1 MLSKNNSDLL
11 SQKMEPRK
19 QRFTIKRL
27 TVGVA
32 SVLVSTLFMVQGGD
46 STAKADVNETTKE
59 GETVEQDSSLT
70 QNEVVLNASTSTN
83 SNTEEVST
91 LNTNEANTSVTNSE
105 VAQTNEVVQ
114 TGDGESTNTNE
125 VANTS
130 TNEQVNSTPVNIE
143 QNETANVE
151 QNVTADTE
159 SNTSVAT
166 TEQDATTE
174 TTSAPIASNS
184 SFRAVPNS
192 NEVQVYSKSSEYIYS
207 KDKTVQVT
215 SVAGYVQKDKH
226 TSTSEVIRWVVKYKP
241 TVVSGKATSAPMGL
255 RITSNNSYTLPSSIT
270 VNGQTVNKNA
280 DSNPDDALYYSPSV
294 KANIGVENTIEFK
307 IVSKER
313 LKSVGLNFDFA
324 TSFLP
329 NDKQIIDP
337 SNQQYANLRNV
348 IVATSKLDEKAYD
361 QYLQEVEAP
370 ADKVET
376 SEIPYTTEYQ
386 ADQTLEAGVKNVAQ
400 AGVVGQQTITTT
412 YTIENGKVVEHV
424 GDPVVTKEP
433 VTEIVKVGT
442 KPKVETSKIPFETIY
457 RGDETKDA
465 KTESVSNAGQ
475 VGEITKT
482 TTYTLNTQTGDVTAN
497 EPTTT
502 ETIKKID
509 RVIVI
514 GTKPTVEETNIP
526 FKIVEQLDDT
536 MSPDDPEVIVTAGKE
551 GKKVVTTTYTVDPT
565 TGKVS
570 ETTTEEVT
578 APVDQVVKRGIG
590 QNQPIAYQVIYRADE
605 TKTAGEKTVS
615 VKGQTGLRHPDGTV
629 ITPAVDEIVLVGV
642 KPSVTEEVLAYTTR
656 YEDDETM
663 KATDAPIVLVA
674 GKDGKKVTTITYTL
688 DEKTGEVSANDP
700 QVAVTDPVEE
710 VIKRGV
716 GQDQTIAYQV
726 IYRADETKT
735 AGEKT
740 VSVKG
745 QNGLRHP
752 DGTVTTPAVDEIV
765 LVGVKPSVTEEV
777 LAYTTR
783 YEDDETMKA
792 TDAPI
797 VLVAGKDGKK
807 VTTITYTLDEK
818 TGEVSANDPQVAV
831 TDPVEEVIKRG
842 VGQDQIIA
850 YQVIYRADETKTA
863 GEKTVSV
870 KGQNGLRHPNGT
882 VTTPAVD
889 EIVLVGVKP
898 SVTEEV
904 LAYTT
909 RYEDDET
916 MKATDAPIVLVAGKD
931 GKKVTTITYTLDE
944 KTGEVSAN
952 DPQVAV
958 TDPVEEVIKRGVG
971 QDQMIAYQVI
981 YRADETKT
989 AGEKTVSV
997 KGQNGVRH
1005 PNGTVTTP
1013 AVDEIVLVGVK
1024 PSVTEE
1030 VLAYTTRYEDD
1041 QTMKITDA
1049 PVVLVAGKDGK
1060 KMTTITYTLDEKTG
1074 EVSATTP
1081 QVAVTDPVEEVIKR
1095 GIGQDKMIDYQVIY
1109 RADITKPLGTKE
1121 ISVKGQTGILHP
1133 NGTVTKAAV
1142 DEVVLVGIKPNV
1154 VEVAVPYHVVT
1165 VEDAKMLKTDPMEVL
1180 VVGKDGRAITTT
1192 NYVLDEKTGLVS
1204 VANVD
1209 KELIPAVDQ
1218 QIKVGVGQEEEIPYE
1233 TRYVADETLEKG
1245 IKLIKVAGQMG
1256 IRHPNGTVTK
1266 EPVTELI
1273 AVGTMPTVVEE
1284 PLSFETIYQDDPTM
1298 PVGTFCVITSGKE
1311 GLKRLVTTYEVDELT
1326 GELIETTTE
1335 EIVEPVAEV
1344 IAKGTKVEEKV
1355 VQAEPVAVQPKEA
1368 MPQKEQVVT
1377 KAPELPQLGDSQD
1390 VTAALLGSLGILSA
1404 LGLAAFGKKRKENN

>member
-166 TEQDATTE
+166 TEQETT
-174 TTSAPIASNS
+174 TKATSAPAATGS
-184 SFRAVPNS
+184 SFRAVQDS
-192 NEVQVYSKSSEYIYS
+192 NEVQVYSMTGQYIYS
-207 KDKTVQVT
+207 KDKTAQVT
-215 SVAGYVQKDKH
+215 SANGYVQKDKH
-226 TSTSEVIRWVVKYKP
+226 VGTSEVIRWVVKYKP
-241 TVVSGKATSAPMGL
+241 TIVSGKATSAPIGI
-255 RITSNNSYTLPSSIT
+255 RITSNNSYTLPNSIT
-270 VNGQTVNKNA
+270 VNGQTVNKTP
-280 DSNPDDALYYSPSV
+280 DSNPDDALYYSKGV
-294 KANIGVENTIEFK
+294 KANIGVENIIEIK
-307 IVSKER
+307 IVSKAR
-313 LKSVGLNFDFA
+313 LSTVGLNFDFA
-324 TSFLP
+324 TSNLP
-329 NDKQIIDP
+329 NDNRVIDP
-337 SNQQYANLRNV
+337 FEQTYANLRNV
-348 IVATSKLDEKAYD
+348 LVAVTKLDEKAYE
-361 QYLQEVEAP
+361 QYLKEVEAP

-400 AGVVGQQTITTT
+400 AGVVGQKTITTT

-482 TTYTLNTQTGDVTAN
+482 TTYTLNTQNGDVTAN

-688 DEKTGEVSANDP
+688 DEKTGEVSANAP

-783 YEDDETMKA
+783 YEDD
-792 TDAPI
+792 
-797 VLVAGKDGKK
+797 
-807 VTTITYTLDEK
+807 
-818 TGEVSANDPQVAV
+818 
-831 TDPVEEVIKRG
+831 
-842 VGQDQIIA
+842 
-850 YQVIYRADETKTA
+850 
-863 GEKTVSV
+863 
-870 KGQNGLRHPNGT
+870 
-882 VTTPAVD
+882 
-889 EIVLVGVKP
+889 
-898 SVTEEV
+898 
-904 LAYTT
+904 
-909 RYEDDET
+909 
-916 MKATDAPIVLVAGKD
+916 
-931 GKKVTTITYTLDE
+931 
-944 KTGEVSAN
+944 
-952 DPQVAV
+952 
-958 TDPVEEVIKRGVG
+958 
-971 QDQMIAYQVI
+971 
-981 YRADETKT
+981 
-989 AGEKTVSV
+989 
-997 KGQNGVRH
+997 
-1005 PNGTVTTP
+1005 
-1013 AVDEIVLVGVK
+1013 
-1024 PSVTEE
+1024 
-1030 VLAYTTRYEDD
+1030 

-1060 KMTTITYTLDEKTG
+1060 KVTTITYTLDEKTG

>member
-166 TEQDATTE
+166 TEQETT
-174 TTSAPIASNS
+174 TKATSAPAATGS
-184 SFRAVPNS
+184 SFRAVQDS
-192 NEVQVYSKSSEYIYS
+192 NEVQVYSMTGQYIYS
-207 KDKTVQVT
+207 KDKTAQVT
-215 SVAGYVQKDKH
+215 SANGYVQKDKH
-226 TSTSEVIRWVVKYKP
+226 VGTSEVIRWVVKYKP
-241 TVVSGKATSAPMGL
+241 TIVSGKATSAPIGI
-255 RITSNNSYTLPSSIT
+255 RITSNNSYTLPNSIT
-270 VNGQTVNKNA
+270 VNGQTVNKTP
-280 DSNPDDALYYSPSV
+280 DSNPDDALYYSKGV
-294 KANIGVENTIEFK
+294 KANIGVENTIEIK
-307 IVSKER
+307 IVSKAR
-313 LKSVGLNFDFA
+313 LSTVGLNFDFA
-324 TSFLP
+324 TSNLP
-329 NDKQIIDP
+329 NDNRVIDP
-337 SNQQYANLRNV
+337 FEQTYANLRNV
-348 IVATSKLDEKAYD
+348 LVAVTKLDEKAYE
-361 QYLQEVEAP
+361 QYLKEVEAP

-482 TTYTLNTQTGDVTAN
+482 TTYTLNTQNGDVTAN

-565 TGKVS
+565 TGKVA

-688 DEKTGEVSANDP
+688 DEKTGEVSANAP

-716 GQDQTIAYQV
+716 GQDQT
-726 IYRADETKT
+726 
-735 AGEKT
+735 
-740 VSVKG
+740 
-745 QNGLRHP
+745 
-752 DGTVTTPAVDEIV
+752 
-765 LVGVKPSVTEEV
+765 
-777 LAYTTR
+777 
-783 YEDDETMKA
+783 
-792 TDAPI
+792 
-797 VLVAGKDGKK
+797 
-807 VTTITYTLDEK
+807 
-818 TGEVSANDPQVAV
+818 
-831 TDPVEEVIKRG
+831 
-842 VGQDQIIA
+842 IA

-952 DPQVAV
+952 APQVAV

-971 QDQMIAYQVI
+971 QDQTIAYQVI

-997 KGQNGVRH
+997 KGQNGLRH

-1060 KMTTITYTLDEKTG
+1060 KVTTITYTLDEKTG
-1074 EVSATTP
+1074 KVSATTP

-1335 EIVEPVAEV
+1335 EIIEPVAEV

-1390 VTAALLGSLGILSA
+1390 ITAALLGSLGILSA